1 METTPNPFDHAVC
14 LSVTLRRFGTQRK
27 VPATAVDTDADRR
40 LLRLSKTILDCQEL
54 QAIAQLDTA
63 IRAYVQSRC
72 LANVLFRPGIYLLPE
87 TLIPEVDTRLQQFA
101 DQRAQ
106 LVDTLCAG
114 YASEQEQIRIAL
126 GSLYD
131 PLDYPAPE
139 AFRAC
144 FGMDLQYLTVSVPR
158 LLERVSA
165 QLFAR
170 EAEKAQIQVTE
181 VARRVEDAL
190 LAGLKETVDHLV
202 DRLTQGPDGKPKTFR
217 ASLLDHARDFFTVF
231 KERNLTGRLDLNELA
246 EQAQQILAHVD
257 APALRQSDTLR
268 SDVGKGF
275 REIQTQLDAAI
286 IPRPIRQIRFDG
298 EEDRA

>member
-14 LSVTLRRFGTQRK
+14 LSVTLRRFGTQRQ
-27 VPATAVDTDADRR
+27 VPAAAVETDADRR
-40 LLRLSKTILDCQEL
+40 LLHLSKTILDCQAL
-54 QAIAQLDTA
+54 QAIGQLDTA
-63 IRAYVQSRC
+63 IRRYLQSRC
-72 LANVLFRPGIYLLPE
+72 LVNVLFRPGLYLLPE
-87 TLIPEVDTRLQQFA
+87 ALIPEVDTRLQQFA

-158 LLERVSA
+158 LLERVSQ

-170 EAEKAQIQVTE
+170 EEDKARTQITE
-181 VARRVEDAL
+181 VAERIEEAL
-190 LAGLKETVDHLV
+190 LAGLKETIDHLV
-202 DRLTQGPDGKPKTFR
+202 DRLTPGPDGKPKTFR
-217 ASLLDHARDFFTVF
+217 ASLLAHAQDFFTVF
-231 KERNLTGRLDLNELA
+231 KERNLTGRLDLNDLA
-246 EQAQQILAHVD
+246 ERAQQVLAGVE
-257 APALRQSDTLR
+257 PQALRTSDALRTL
-268 SDVGKGF
+268 VEKGF
-275 REIQTQLDAAI
+275 REIQSQLDAAI
-286 IPRPIRQIRFDG
+286 IPRPIRQIRFDE